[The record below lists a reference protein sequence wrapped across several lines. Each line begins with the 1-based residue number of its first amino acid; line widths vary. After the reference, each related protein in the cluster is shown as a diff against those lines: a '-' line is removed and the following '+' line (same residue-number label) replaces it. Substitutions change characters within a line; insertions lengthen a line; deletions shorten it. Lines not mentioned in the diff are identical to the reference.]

1 LEEGVVGGGGG
12 WRRGWLEEGVVG
24 GGGGWRRGWLEEGVL
39 SDAFVDH
46 LSTARRREN

>member
-1 LEEGVVGGGGG
+1 MEGEVVDGGGGG

-24 GGGGWRRGWLEEGVL
+24 GGGVVL

-46 LSTARRREN
+46 LLDRAAPRKLNTDC